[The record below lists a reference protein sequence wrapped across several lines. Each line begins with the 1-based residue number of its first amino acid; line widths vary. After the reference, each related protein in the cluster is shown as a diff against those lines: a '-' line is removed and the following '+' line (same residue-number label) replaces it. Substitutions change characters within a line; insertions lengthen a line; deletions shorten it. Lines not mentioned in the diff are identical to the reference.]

1 MGKHSSIN
9 RIYRLIWSATHQTW
23 VAASEVA
30 RGRGKSCNGALLV
43 TALLSSLGSIAIAAP
58 QGGKVTSGDG
68 SISTI
73 GNTTT
78 IKQNSNRL
86 NLNWQSFNVDKNETV
101 KFDQP
106 SASALAVNRILDS
119 NGSRILGNLNAN
131 GQVWLINPNGV
142 LFGKDAQI
150 NVGSIV
156 ASTLN
161 PEDASIGGAR
171 TVFSGNS
178 TAAVVNLGTINAAQG
193 GYVAL
198 LGHSVSNQGN
208 IAASGGT
215 VALGAGSMVT
225 LQFAGSSLL
234 GLVVDSNQIKALAE
248 NGGLIQADGGQVLL
262 SAGARE
268 SLLASVVNNTGH
280 IQVQTVEEH
289 EGKIILLGGMQAGT
303 TNVGGALDASAPQ
316 GGNGGSIETSAHTVN
331 VADGTGS
338 RTTGTTTGIGTGIGT
353 DITTASA
360 KGTQGRWLID
370 TSNFTVAA
378 KGGNTTGAVLGNSL
392 ARTDITIQTSDSS
405 TRVSGEPQDG
415 KGDIFIND
423 SVTWNSG
430 TTLTLDARR
439 NIEINAHVDASGDKG
454 GKLALKYGQ
463 GAPNG
468 IVDGST
474 AGYTVRAAVDLQ
486 AGQNFSTQLGS
497 KDTTYYTVITKLGAQ
512 GDEKYDTKD
521 SLQGLAYKAGLSGNY
536 VLGKNIDAV
545 ATSDWN
551 GGAGFVP
558 IGEAGAGFAGKF
570 DGLGHT
576 VSNLKIDRSNTDFV
590 GLFGATEI
598 GSVVRNLG
606 LLSAEIYGRDN
617 VGALV
622 GYKSGLIERSY
633 AKAKVKGVNNV
644 GGLVGTNYRDIET
657 SYAVGEVDG
666 GSNVGGLVGS
676 NYGNIDTSYAT
687 STVSGWGDKVGGLVG
702 RNVHDGGYYG
712 KVSKSYATGTVSGN
726 AQVGGLVGLNDG
738 DTTIEQSY
746 ATGDVSGNM
755 EVGLLVGKNQGS
767 VSNSYYFGTTYVDPD
782 FGTTLVYRDCGSA
795 CPKDGLDYIVGG
807 DGTGVD
813 DGEASKQRNTYT
825 GFDFKD
831 TWVIY
836 EGSTKPLLRSLMS
849 QLTVTVNAAGSKTYD
864 GQTYGCNGGVFA
876 CSLDYT
882 DSLGKISGKAVY
894 SLNAK
899 NAGNYYASASGLVSD
914 QEGYWIDYVSGT
926 AATIDK
932 RVLNVSG
939 LSASAKTYDGK
950 ADASFSGQAVLSN
963 LVDGESVNVSVKG
976 SFDNKNAGNN
986 RTVTASYALASTDS
1000 GLADNYVLQDT
1011 SFKNVTID
1019 KKAVNV
1025 TGITAKDKI
1034 YDGTTSATVITADAI
1049 LSGLVDPG
1057 DVILKRVIG
1066 TFSDISPG
1074 SKTVSLV
1081 SEYGGSGVDNYLI
1094 TSQPSTTAT
1103 ITAADTLEVSSLILN
1118 LPNPSPQANILVP
1131 VPAAGTPP
1139 KFAALE
1145 GSDSVAP
1152 PPITPMVGAL
1162 GFRNMLFVSGP
1173 GVNTDTTGDNT
1184 TQQ

>member
-68 SISTI
+68 SISTT

-78 IKQNSNRL
+78 IKQTSDRL

-119 NGSRILGNLNAN
+119 NGSQILGKLNAN

-234 GLVVDSNQIKALAE
+234 GLVVNSNQIKALAE

-338 RTTGTTTGIGTGIGT
+338 RTTGTTTGSGI

-512 GDEKYDTKD
+512 GDEKSEIKD

-551 GGAGFVP
+551 DGAGFVP
-558 IGEAGAGFAGKF
+558 IGEAGAGFTGKF

-576 VSNLKIDRSNTDFV
+576 VSNLKIDRSNTDYV
-590 GLFGATEI
+590 GLFGLTET

-644 GGLVGTNYRDIET
+644 GGLVGTNSEAIET
-657 SYAVGEVDG
+657 SYAVGEVNG
-666 GSNVGGLVGS
+666 GSNVGGLVGRNS
-676 NYGNIDTSYAT
+676 GNIDTSYAT
-687 STVSGWGDKVGGLVG
+687 SAVSGEGDNVGGLVG
-702 RNVHDGGYYG
+702 LNGKDGLNHGA
-712 KVSKSYATGTVSGN
+712 VSKSYATGTVRGN
-726 AQVGGLVGLNDG
+726 SNVGGLIGFNDG
-738 DTTIEQSY
+738 ANVDQSY
-746 ATGDVSGNM
+746 ATGDVEGKKFDA
-755 EVGLLVGKNQGS
+755 GLLVGKNQGT
-767 VSNSYYFGTTYVDPD
+767 VTNSYYFGILETEDGDPYIYRNCTDPSCRDGYGYV
-782 FGTTLVYRDCGSA
+782 L
-795 CPKDGLDYIVGG
+795 GG
-807 DGTGVD
+807 AGTGFV
-813 DGEASKQRNTYT
+813 DGEASKRATYT
-825 GFDFKD
+825 GFDFSD

-836 EGSTKPLLRSLMS
+836 EGNTKPLLRSLMS

-882 DSLGKISGKAVY
+882 DSLGKISGTAVY

-950 ADASFSGQAVLSN
+950 ADASFSGQAALSN